1 MSNILDYIGW
11 RGDLS
16 FGNAPLCPPDALI
29 FSVLAYVDLTGAVPR
44 DPREEPVRLSEAAAR
59 YFEEDRAPTAHDA
72 LLRTMAAS
80 TRFGSLRL
88 LGAVRQTDKEH
99 GVQFGAVSV
108 LLPGGGLFAAF
119 EGTDDSLVGW
129 KEDFRMCYECPVPA
143 QRMAARYFEAVAAAY
158 PLRRLY
164 LGGHSKGGNLAMYAA
179 VCAGPAA
186 KERIKTVYNNDG
198 PGFCDGTI
206 YSPAFA
212 AVRDRVRT
220 YLPASSFVAVLLE
233 HDQKHDVVAGTGRG
247 IFQHDP
253 YAWQIQ
259 GKSFVPA
266 ERRTAFGER
275 TEAILDEFL
284 TTLRPARRRQFCEAL
299 FTVLEGSE
307 QETISGINKNKRE
320 SMRNI
325 VRAYGALP
333 PDMRQVLAD
342 TVAALQRAARTVDRR
357 KEKKRA
363 AMPASEETTDE
374 G

>member
-1 MSNILDYIGW
+1 MSNILDYIAW

-29 FSVLAYVDLTGAVPR
+29 FSTLAYVDLTGVVPR
-44 DPREEPVRLSEAAAR
+44 DAREEPVRLSAAVER
-59 YFEEDRAPTAHDA
+59 YFEKEHAKTTHDA
-72 LLRTMAAS
+72 LLRAMAAS

-88 LGAVRQTDKEH
+88 FAAARQTDREH
-99 GVQFGAVSV
+99 GVQFGALSV
-108 LLPGGGLFAAF
+108 LLPGGSLFVAF

-129 KEDFRMCYECPVPA
+129 QEDFRMSYECPVPS
-143 QRMAARYFEAVAAAY
+143 QRMAARYFGAVAAAY

-179 VCAGPAA
+179 VHAGPAA
-186 KERIKTVYNNDG
+186 GERIKTVYNCDG
-198 PGFCDGTI
+198 PGFCDGTV

-212 AVRDRVRT
+212 AVQARIRT

-233 HDQKHDVVAGTGRG
+233 HDQKQDVVESAGRG

-253 YAWQIQ
+253 YAWQVR
-259 GKSFVPA
+259 GRAFVPA
-266 ERRTAFGER
+266 GRRTAFGER

-284 TTLRPARRRQFCEAL
+284 TTLSPARRRQFCEAL

-307 QETISGINKNKRE
+307 QATISGINRNKRE

-325 VRAYGALP
+325 LHAYNALP
-333 PDMRQVLAD
+333 PDMRRVLSD
-342 TVAALQRAARTVDRR
+342 TVGALQRAARTVDKR
-357 KEKKRA
+357 KDKKKESEGA
-363 AMPASEETTDE
+363 DEPA
-374 G
+374 